1 MPTLSNARRNAA
13 AAGHTDALD
22 SGSGAGKIRVYSGSK
37 PAGPDTAITSQ
48 VLLGEFTL
56 ADPAFTAGATG
67 VRDLDATPVLTT
79 VGLAAGEAAWYRAL
93 SSDNVAHFD
102 GPVTAVGG
110 GGELQMHTTTV
121 SVGLDLALPAGSLT
135 QPA

>member
-22 SGSGAGKIRVYSGSK
+22 SGSGPGLIRIYSGAK
-37 PAGPDTAITSQ
+37 PAGPDTAITGQ
-48 VLLGEFTL
+48 VLLAEFTC

-67 VRDLDATPVLTT
+67 VRVLDATPVLATE
-79 VGLAAGEAAWYRAL
+79 GLAAGTAAWYRAV
-93 SSDNVAHFD
+93 SSDGVAHFD
-102 GPVTAVGG
+102 GTVSAAGG
-110 GGELQMHTTTV
+110 GGELIMNTTTI
-121 SVGLDLALPAGSLT
+121 SVGLDLELTAGTLT

>member
-22 SGSGAGKIRVYSGSK
+22 GGSGPGLIRIYSGSK

-48 VLLGEFTL
+48 VLLAEFTL
-56 ADPAFTAGATG
+56 SDPAFTAGATG
-67 VRDLDATPVLTT
+67 VRTLDVTPIPTAT
-79 VGLAAGEAAWYRAL
+79 GLAAGTAAWYRAV
-93 SSDNVAHFD
+93 SSDGVAHFD
-102 GPVTAVGG
+102 GTVGTSG
-110 GGELQMHTTTV
+110 AELILNTTTV
-121 SVGLDLALPAGSLT
+121 SVGLSLQITAGTLT